1 MDYNS
6 TKKQNQDLQDI
17 SNTIFPDSTQGKV
30 TINLKTDSRFQSN
43 HRINS
48 VEQSEFHIEDSEVE
62 KIDPPKI
69 KISSGVENTPIHSP
83 KLFPK

>member
-6 TKKQNQDLQDI
+6 TKKQNQELQDI
-17 SNTIFPDSTQGKV
+17 SNTIFPESTQGKV

-43 HRINS
+43 RRINS
-48 VEQSEFHIEDSEVE
+48 MEQSEFHIEESEVE

-69 KISSGVENTPIHSP
+69 KISSGIESSQIHSP

>member
-1 MDYNS
+1 MDYNFP
-6 TKKQNQDLQDI
+6 KKQNQDLQDI

-43 HRINS
+43 RRINS
-48 VEQSEFHIEDSEVE
+48 MEQSDFHIEESEVE

-69 KISSGVENTPIHSP
+69 KISSGVENTPINSP